1 MNTKFINQF
10 SKLSTDRLAPE
21 SMSPTLQQIP
31 LVLSQSQFS
40 HGCGRTSLCS
50 LTLQGTSIPSH
61 VYLSTFY
68 SKASKSAKELTFQR
82 VNLIQ
87 WGMRAGK

>member
-10 SKLSTDRLAPE
+10 SNLSIDRLASE
-21 SMSPTLQQIP
+21 SMSSTLEQIP

-40 HGCGRTSLCS
+40 YGCGHTILYS
-50 LTLQGTSIPSH
+50 LTLQGTSTLSH

-68 SKASKSAKELTFQR
+68 SNIPTCKSHPM
-82 VNLIQ
+82 
-87 WGMRAGK
+87 GDDS